1 MDEGMR
7 ANEGKDRFFNPCQVD
22 TQRDL
27 GDEQK
32 CDCPRTYT
40 EAGELLTT
48 KCQKTVFECL
58 GVDNLICPFPCPN
71 NDCRDCK

>member
-27 GDEQK
+27 GDEQP
-32 CDCPRTYT
+32 DFQHV
-40 EAGELLTT
+40 L
-48 KCQKTVFECL
+48 KT
-58 GVDNLICPFPCPN
+58 CPFPCPN